1 VVGYLLRRVAQSVA
15 VVLVVTI
22 IVFILLHQLP
32 GGPARAVLGP
42 RATPGQIAQFN
53 LDNGLNRPVPVQ
65 YLDYLRRWLTGDF
78 GFSYKLN
85 QSVGSLLGQ
94 RLPKTLVLNALALAV
109 TVAVAVPVGFYQAV
123 RRNRF
128 ADYLAT
134 GLAFIFYA
142 APTFF
147 LGLLLVVLFAQ
158 NLNLLPPEAP
168 QSDGVVPIFADFRS
182 MILPIAT
189 LALLGIAGFSR
200 YMRSAVL
207 DNITQDYVRTAR
219 SKGCSSTRVLRAHVL
234 RNALIPIATL
244 IGLSLPA
251 LFAGA
256 LVTESIFNFPGMG
269 LLFWQAA
276 QNSDYPVE
284 LGVVLVTAVA
294 TVAGSLLA
302 DVSYALLDPRVRYAT

>member
-1 VVGYLLRRVAQSVA
+1 MVGYVLRRAAQAFA
-15 VVLVVTI
+15 VVLIVTV

-32 GGPARAVLGP
+32 GGPARAVLGN
-42 RATPGQIAQFN
+42 RATPLEIAQFN
-53 LDNGLNRPVPVQ
+53 RDNGLDRPVPLQ
-65 YLDYLRRWLTGDF
+65 YVDYLGRWSSGDF

-85 QSVGSLLGQ
+85 QSVGALLAQ
-94 RLPKTLVLNALALAV
+94 RLPKTLVLNALALLL
-109 TVAVAVPVGFYQAV
+109 TVAVAVPIGIYQAV
-123 RRNRF
+123 RRNRLF
-128 ADYLAT
+128 DYLAT
-134 GLAFIFYA
+134 GLAFICYA

-147 LGLLLVVLFAQ
+147 LGLLLVLVFAQ
-158 NLNLLPPEAP
+158 ELNVLPPEAP
-168 QSDGVVPIFADFRS
+168 QSDGVVPIFADFS
-182 MILPIAT
+182 AMILPIVT

-207 DNITQDYVRTAR
+207 DNLTQDYVRTAR
-219 SKGCSSTRVLRAHVL
+219 SKGCSSSRVLWRHVL

-276 QNSDYPVE
+276 QTSDYPVE

-294 TVAGSLLA
+294 TVLGNLLA
-302 DVSYALLDPRVRYAT
+302 DLSYALLDPRVRYT

>member
-1 VVGYLLRRVAQSVA
+1 MAGYLLRRLAQAAV

-22 IVFILLHQLP
+22 IVFVLLHQLP
-32 GGPARAVLGP
+32 GGPARAVLGN
-42 RATPGQIAQFN
+42 RATPDQIAAFN
-53 LDNGLNRPVPVQ
+53 QANGLDRPVPVQ
-65 YLDYLRRWLTGDF
+65 YVTYLHRWVTGDF

-94 RLPKTLVLNALALAV
+94 RLPKTLVLNLLALV
-109 TVAVAVPVGFYQAV
+109 FTLAVAIPVGIYQAV
-123 RRNRF
+123 RRNKVF
-128 ADYLAT
+128 DYAAT
-134 GLAFIFYA
+134 TLAFICYA
-142 APTFF
+142 APTFY
-147 LGLLLVVLFAQ
+147 LGLILVLVFAQ
-158 NLNLLPPEAP
+158 KLNVLPPEAP
-168 QSDGVVPIFADFRS
+168 QADGVGPIFADFRG
-182 MILPIAT
+182 MVLPIVT

-207 DNITQDYVRTAR
+207 DNVTQDYVRTAR
-219 SKGCSSTRVLRAHVL
+219 SKGCSQPRVLRAHVL
-234 RNALIPIATL
+234 RNALVPIATL

-276 QNSDYPVE
+276 QTQDYPVE

-294 TVAGSLLA
+294 TVAGNLLA
-302 DVSYALLDPRVRYAT
+302 DVSYAVLDPRVRFS

>member
-1 VVGYLLRRVAQSVA
+1 MIRYLLRRVAQSVA

-22 IVFILLHQLP
+22 IVFLLLHQLP
-32 GGPARAVLGP
+32 GGPARAILGP
-42 RATPGQIAQFN
+42 RATPQQIAQFN
-53 LDNGLNRPVPVQ
+53 QENGLDRPVPIQ
-65 YLDYLRRWLTGDF
+65 YLDYLRNLATGNL

-85 QSVGSLLGQ
+85 QTVASLLRQ
-94 RLPKTLVLNALALAV
+94 RLPKTLVLNALALV
-109 TVAVAVPVGFYQAV
+109 LTLVVAVPLGVYQAV
-123 RRNRF
+123 RRNRLF
-128 ADYLAT
+128 DYTAT
-134 GLAFIFYA
+134 GLSFIFYA

-147 LGLLLVVLFAQ
+147 LGLILVLLFAQ
-158 NLNLLPPEAP
+158 DLNLLPPEAP
-168 QSDGVVPIFADFRS
+168 QSDGVVPIFTEFRA
-182 MILPIAT
+182 MILPIVS

-200 YMRSAVL
+200 YMRSSVL

-219 SKGCSSTRVLRAHVL
+219 SKGCSSSRVLRSHVL
-234 RNALIPIATL
+234 RNALLPIATL

-276 QNSDYPVE
+276 QTSDYPVE

-294 TVAGSLLA
+294 TVVGTLLA
-302 DVSYALLDPRVRYAT
+302 DVSYVLLDPRVRYS

>member
-1 VVGYLLRRVAQSVA
+1 MTRYLLRRVAQSIA
-15 VVLVVTI
+15 VVLVVTLV
-22 IVFILLHQLP
+22 VFVLLHQLP
-32 GGPARAVLGP
+32 GGPARAVLGN
-42 RATPGQIAQFN
+42 RATAEQIAQFN
-53 LDNGLNRPVPVQ
+53 HENGLDRPVPVQ
-65 YLDYLRRWLTGDF
+65 YLD
-78 GFSYKLN
+78 
-85 QSVGSLLGQ
+85 Q
-94 RLPKTLVLNALALAV
+94 RLPKTLVLTTLALLV
-109 TVAVAVPVGFYQAV
+109 TVAVAVPIGIYQAV
-123 RRNRF
+123 RRNRAF
-128 ADYLAT
+128 DYVAT

-158 NLNLLPPEAP
+158 RLNVLPPQAP
-168 QSDGVVPIFADFRS
+168 QSDGVAPIFADFRG

-207 DNITQDYVRTAR
+207 DNITQDYVRTAH
-219 SKGCSSTRVLRAHVL
+219 SKGCSPARVLRAHVL

-276 QNSDYPVE
+276 QTSDYPVE

-294 TVAGSLLA
+294 TVVGSLLA
-302 DVSYALLDPRVRYAT
+302 DVSYALLDPRVRLS

>member
-1 VVGYLLRRVAQSVA
+1 MIGYLLRRVAQSVA

-22 IVFILLHQLP
+22 IVFLLLHHLP
-32 GGPARAVLGP
+32 GGPARAVLGN
-42 RATPGQIAQFN
+42 RATPQQLAQFSQQ
-53 LDNGLNRPVPVQ
+53 NGLDRPVPVQ

-85 QSVGSLLGQ
+85 QTVGSLLRQ
-94 RLPKTLVLNALALAV
+94 RLPKTLILNALALIF
-109 TVAVAVPVGFYQAV
+109 TIAVAVPVGIYQAV
-123 RRNRF
+123 RRNRIF
-128 ADYLAT
+128 DYAAT
-134 GLAFIFYA
+134 GLSFVCYA

-147 LGLLLVVLFAQ
+147 LGLILVLLFAQ
-158 NLNLLPPEAP
+158 DLNLLPAEAP
-168 QSDGVVPIFADFRS
+168 QSDGVLPIFADFRA
-182 MILPIAT
+182 MILPIVT
-189 LALLGIAGFSR
+189 LALLSIAGFSR

-219 SKGCSSTRVLRAHVL
+219 SKGCSSARVLRAHVL
-234 RNALIPIATL
+234 RNALVPIATL
-244 IGLSLPA
+244 VGLSLPA

-276 QNSDYPVE
+276 QTSDYPVE

-294 TVAGSLLA
+294 TVVGSLLA
-302 DVSYALLDPRVRYAT
+302 DVSYVLLDPRVRFS

>member
-1 VVGYLLRRVAQSVA
+1 MIGYLLRRVGQALA
-15 VVLVVTI
+15 VVLIVTV

-32 GGPARAVLGP
+32 GGPARAVLGN
-42 RATPGQIAQFN
+42 RATPLEIAQFN
-53 LDNGLNRPVPVQ
+53 RDNGLDRPVPLQ

-85 QSVGSLLGQ
+85 QPVGALLGQ
-94 RLPKTLVLNALALAV
+94 RLPKTLVLNALALLL
-109 TVAVAVPVGFYQAV
+109 TIAVAVPVGIYQAV
-123 RRNRF
+123 RRNRIF
-128 ADYLAT
+128 DYVAT
-134 GLAFIFYA
+134 TVAFICYA
-142 APTFF
+142 APTFY
-147 LGLLLVVLFAQ
+147 LGLILVLLFAQ
-158 NLNLLPPEAP
+158 KLNILPPEAP
-168 QSDGVVPIFADFRS
+168 QSDGVLPIFADFRG
-182 MILPIAT
+182 MVLPIVT

-207 DNITQDYVRTAR
+207 DNLTQDYVRTAR
-219 SKGCSSTRVLRAHVL
+219 SKGCSSGRVLSRHVL

-276 QNSDYPVE
+276 QTSDYPVE

-294 TVAGSLLA
+294 TVLGNLLA
-302 DVSYALLDPRVRYAT
+302 DLSYALLDPRVRFS

>member
-1 VVGYLLRRVAQSVA
+1 MVGYLLRRLAQSIV
-15 VVLVVTI
+15 VVLVVTV

-32 GGPARAVLGP
+32 GGPARAVLGT
-42 RATPGQIAQFN
+42 RATPDQIAAFN
-53 LDNGLNRPVPVQ
+53 HENGLDRPVPVQ
-65 YLDYLRRWLTGDF
+65 YVTYLHRWLTGDF

-94 RLPKTLVLNALALAV
+94 RLPKTLVLNLLALV
-109 TVAVAVPVGFYQAV
+109 FTLVVAIPVGIYQAA
-123 RRNRF
+123 RRNKVF
-128 ADYLAT
+128 DYVAT
-134 GLAFIFYA
+134 TLTFICYA
-142 APTFF
+142 APTFY
-147 LGLLLVVLFAQ
+147 LGLILVLLFAQ
-158 NLNLLPPEAP
+158 KLNVLPPEAP
-168 QSDGVVPIFADFRS
+168 QADGVGPIFADFRG
-182 MILPIAT
+182 MVLPIVT
-189 LALLGIAGFSR
+189 LALLSIAGFSR

-207 DNITQDYVRTAR
+207 DNVTQDYVRTAR
-219 SKGCSSTRVLRAHVL
+219 SKGCSQSRVLRAHVL

-276 QNSDYPVE
+276 QVQDYPVE

-294 TVAGSLLA
+294 TVAGNLLA
-302 DVSYALLDPRVRYAT
+302 DVSYAVLDPRVRFS

>member
-1 VVGYLLRRVAQSVA
+1 MAGYLLRRVAQALA
-15 VVLVVTI
+15 VVLFVTV

-32 GGPARAVLGP
+32 GGPARAVLGN
-42 RATPGQIAQFN
+42 RATPLEITQFN
-53 LDNGLNRPVPVQ
+53 QDNGLDRPVPVQ
-65 YLDYLRRWLTGDF
+65 YLVYLRHWLTGDF

-85 QSVGSLLGQ
+85 QPVGALLAQ
-94 RLPKTLVLNALALAV
+94 RLPKTLVLNALALV
-109 TVAVAVPVGFYQAV
+109 LTIAVAVPVGIYQAV
-123 RRNRF
+123 RRNRLF
-128 ADYLAT
+128 DYVAT
-134 GLAFIFYA
+134 TLAFICYA
-142 APTFF
+142 APTFY
-147 LGLLLVVLFAQ
+147 LGLILVLVFAQ
-158 NLNLLPPEAP
+158 KLNVLPPEAP
-168 QSDGVVPIFADFRS
+168 QSDGVVPIFADFRG
-182 MILPIAT
+182 MILPIVT

-207 DNITQDYVRTAR
+207 DNLTQDYVRTAR
-219 SKGCSSTRVLRAHVL
+219 SKGCSSSRVLWGHVL

-276 QNSDYPVE
+276 QTSDYPVE

-294 TVAGSLLA
+294 TVLGNLLA
-302 DVSYALLDPRVRYAT
+302 DLSYALLDPRVRYA

>member
-1 VVGYLLRRVAQSVA
+1 MIGYLLRRVAQSVA

-22 IVFILLHQLP
+22 VVFLLLHQLP
-32 GGPARAVLGP
+32 GGPARAVLGN
-42 RATPGQIAQFN
+42 RATAQQIAQFN
-53 LDNGLNRPVPVQ
+53 QDNGLDRALPVQ
-65 YLDYLRRWLTGDF
+65 YLDHLRRWLTGDF

-94 RLPKTLVLNALALAV
+94 RLPKTLVLTTLALVV
-109 TVAVAVPVGFYQAV
+109 TIAVAVPVGIYQAV
-123 RRNRF
+123 RRNRAF
-128 ADYLAT
+128 DYVAT
-134 GLAFIFYA
+134 GLAFVFYA

-147 LGLLLVVLFAQ
+147 LGLLLVLLFAQ
-158 NLNLLPPEAP
+158 RLNVLPPQAP
-168 QSDGVVPIFADFRS
+168 QSDGVVPIFADFRA

-207 DNITQDYVRTAR
+207 DNVTQDYVRTAR
-219 SKGCSSTRVLRAHVL
+219 SKGCSPARVLRAHVL

-244 IGLSLPA
+244 VGLSLPA

-276 QNSDYPVE
+276 QTSDYPVE
-284 LGVVLVTAVA
+284 LGVVLVAAVA
-294 TVAGSLLA
+294 TVAGNLLA
-302 DVSYALLDPRVRYAT
+302 DVSYALLDPRVRLS

>member
-1 VVGYLLRRVAQSVA
+1 MIGYLLRRVTQSVA

-22 IVFILLHQLP
+22 VVFILLHQLP
-32 GGPARAVLGP
+32 GGPARAVLGN
-42 RATPGQIAQFN
+42 RATPLQIAAFN
-53 LDNGLNRPVPVQ
+53 RENGLDRAVPIQ
-65 YLDYLRRWLTGDF
+65 YLDQLRRWLTGDF

-85 QSVGSLLGQ
+85 QTVGSLLAQ
-94 RLPKTLVLNALALAV
+94 RLPKTLVLTTLALAV
-109 TVAVAVPVGFYQAV
+109 TVAVAVPVGIYQAV
-123 RRNRF
+123 RRNRPF
-128 ADYLAT
+128 DYLAT
-134 GLAFIFYA
+134 GLAFVFYA
-142 APTFF
+142 MPTFF
-147 LGLLLVVLFAQ
+147 LGLLLVQLFAQ
-158 NLNLLPPEAP
+158 RLDLLPPQAP
-168 QSDGVVPIFADFRS
+168 QSDGVVAVFVDFRG

-219 SKGCSSTRVLRAHVL
+219 SKGCSPARVLRGHVL

-256 LVTESIFNFPGMG
+256 LVVESIFNFPGMG

-276 QNSDYPVE
+276 QTSDYPVE

-294 TVAGSLLA
+294 TVVGTLFA
-302 DVSYALLDPRVRYAT
+302 DVSYALLDPRVRLS